1 MDYIPSDKRG
11 DYIAHSEDYL
21 MHYGVKGMKWK
32 DHDYVEDVKTGAREV
47 VGDVK
52 SKIKQLKKFVGK
64 AKSKI
69 IKKVDPKL
77 QERDYAK
84 NHKVHEEQD
93 KREANMKISQNKA
106 MYGKYSAPNNPN
118 IANSVALATRANILN
133 NRARASEGSKTNKE
147 REASVRYVNKNADKT
162 VNNAVNA
169 KLKEYLNVGKYDAKQ
184 NASMREKNERNG
196 SANGVKATTLNSMRS
211 GADVSYQQKRREKAQ
226 TSGQNN
232 SSQVAAENKNRR
244 INAPS
249 TSVNRGTQSRD
260 ADIKRGTQN
269 SMNVTRDS
277 KTQTSVQA
285 NNNINRLASQATP
298 KRPDPNPIAYTPNE
312 IDAKL
317 KVKDDYDLKKYLH
330 SKKNKTNR

>member
-1 MDYIPSDKRG
+1 MDYIPSNRHG
-11 DYIAHSEDYL
+11 DYIAHSEEYL

-52 SKIKQLKKFVGK
+52 TKIKQLKKFVSSKFGK
-64 AKSKI
+64 KNKT
-69 IKKVDPKL
+69 
-77 QERDYAK
+77 QEREYAK

-147 REASVRYVNKNADKT
+147 REASVRYINKNADKT
-162 VNNAVNA
+162 VNNAVDA

-211 GADVSYQQKRREKAQ
+211 GADVSYQQRRREKAQ
-226 TSGQNN
+226 TSGQNS
-232 SSQVAAENKNRR
+232 SSQVATNNKDRR

-249 TSVNRGTQSRD
+249 TTVNRGTQSRD

-269 SMNVTRDS
+269 SMNATRDS

>member
-1 MDYIPSDKRG
+1 MDYIPSNKHG

-32 DHDYVEDVKTGAREV
+32 DHDYVEDVKEGAREV

-52 SKIKQLKKFVGK
+52 SKIKQLKKFVSSKFGK
-64 AKSKI
+64 KPAK
-69 IKKVDPKL
+69 PKP
-77 QERDYAK
+77 ET
-84 NHKVHEEQD
+84 
-93 KREANMKISQNKA
+93 RE
-106 MYGKYSAPNNPN
+106 
-118 IANSVALATRANILN
+118 
-133 NRARASEGSKTNKE
+133 
-147 REASVRYVNKNADKT
+147 
-162 VNNAVNA
+162 
-169 KLKEYLNVGKYDAKQ
+169 
-184 NASMREKNERNG
+184 ERNARIKENQIK
-196 SANGVKATTLNSMRS
+196 S
-211 GADVSYQQKRREKAQ
+211 
-226 TSGQNN
+226 
-232 SSQVAAENKNRR
+232 AAENDRKNPAVQQRNRNKSQAYGQNRANAHIETEKYYKTAAAKEADRKRTRDTGYDTANGMKAVADNKDKR

-249 TSVNRGTQSRD
+249 TTVNRGTQSRD

>member
-1 MDYIPSDKRG
+1 MDYIPSNKHG
-11 DYIAHSEDYL
+11 DYIAHSEEYL

-32 DHDYVEDVKTGAREV
+32 DHDYVEDVKEGAREV

-52 SKIKQLKKFVGK
+52 SKIKQLKKFVSKKLGK
-64 AKSKI
+64 KTDKPKYEYKEETDSERKARKWKTWQKIKADESRDAAIKNSTQKGMRAVSNKKLENQQKNRENNQAYGQNRANAYIETEKYYKTAAANQAQRTRTRDAKYDTANGMKAVANN
-69 IKKVDPKL
+69 K
-77 QERDYAK
+77 
-84 NHKVHEEQD
+84 D
-93 KREANMKISQNKA
+93 KR
-106 MYGKYSAPNNPN
+106 
-118 IANSVALATRANILN
+118 
-133 NRARASEGSKTNKE
+133 
-147 REASVRYVNKNADKT
+147 
-162 VNNAVNA
+162 
-169 KLKEYLNVGKYDAKQ
+169 
-184 NASMREKNERNG
+184 
-196 SANGVKATTLNSMRS
+196 
-211 GADVSYQQKRREKAQ
+211 
-226 TSGQNN
+226 
-232 SSQVAAENKNRR
+232 
-244 INAPS
+244 INTPS
-249 TSVNRGTQSRD
+249 TSVRGTQSRD